1 MKQWLRS
8 TSCRNK
14 SRWWNISNHSV
25 RSVIVRIYH
34 SHPTLIRSNILGVDV
49 GDNDTLM
56 LLMAIAMVM
65 VMVTAIAMVMAMA
78 MVMVIW

>member
-8 TSCRNK
+8 TAFRNK

-25 RSVIVRIYH
+25 RPVIVRIYH

-49 GDNDTLM
+49 GDNHMLM
-56 LLMAIAMVM
+56 LVIVM
-65 VMVTAIAMVMAMA
+65 VMARA